1 MLGQDI
7 KVLRPLD
14 LYNLGTVLPNQHK
27 CKMALIR
34 NILIRREIRVHSDG
48 QRIFGRQSILVGLK
62 QANRL
67 SIKGR

>member
-1 MLGQDI
+1 MFCQDI
-7 KVLRPLD
+7 KVPRPFER
-14 LYNLGTVLPNQHK
+14 YNLDAVLPDQHK

-34 NILIRREIRVHSDG
+34 NMLVRREIRVHSDG
-48 QRIFGRQSILVGLK
+48 QLIFGRQSILVGVK

>member
-1 MLGQDI
+1 MLCQDI
-7 KVLRPLD
+7 KVPRPFER
-14 LYNLGTVLPNQHK
+14 YNLDNVLPNQHK
-27 CKMALIR
+27 CKMTLVR
-34 NILIRREIRVHSDG
+34 NILVRREIRVHSDG